1 MSGGNGTRFPNNGTW
16 PPPPPPYGRGN
27 GSWWDNDD
35 DDNND
40 NNEPRWTR
48 SPDYAGAWTSA
59 FLPDTSYVVSTC
71 YLSFLC
77 VVAVIMCLRSRTRL
91 RIFACFI
98 TYIGLSISV
107 AGLLRAKFL
116 IGPAWFWA
124 WNFLGEGSG
133 VVVLALTIVSVGSG
147 FYPMMGSRN
156 KFWRFCML
164 VIVLYGLLSAANL
177 AYYVQQKVIFRP
189 LSAEDVQRLRQDI
202 IDAGIFTQARLD
214 RLRLWEQRRG
224 LIPKTDGAVTGVKDW
239 RELAWPEREMFA
251 RPLTKLYLGHQ
262 LLMECT
268 CIVVV
273 FYLFI
278 PLVRHHRHGPIG
290 RPVDSDMMAVGVWY
304 LSILMTLA
312 LAYAILNIIYMVN
325 NEFIYEQQAQAL
337 DLCLRITIGPI
348 FFLPAPAFLLRYYRD
363 HFRKFKSSSNSS
375 GRNNGSAARTWGS
388 SNNHFSSSVAKS
400 DSPHPTG
407 SFAMS
412 PTTTRVDSRLGECS
426 TPQGSFDANAHQSK
440 SKDLATPSSVCG
452 RLKLFQTR
460 DRGLS
465 VESSRV
471 LSKDFECESRQSN
484 NPSEGRPDS
493 YHQYY
498 MNNELNQH
506 PLHNSAVLKD
516 NEGGQE
522 INEAMSNSSHSNQPS
537 YVVNIP
543 QAPKPALTQQPI
555 RPARSSSRTAGRTD
569 FGDIPRSSIEPVVG
583 AHKSMAKTEDSL
595 QKTEPMKAPKGSTG
609 TTGWEIGGFN
619 PLGDATSV
627 KLPSTKREQ
636 VVEHQ
641 EPESDTLPFSDT
653 PIEELTGLQ
662 RQLAEHR
669 SVILPQVI
677 AFKAYHEDRA
687 AAEQFDHSFKSLNR
701 EPFESEGARAMASE
715 DSGSRIVFPLRP
727 SDEDLSPGSHYSSK
741 SHHGAEMDTAHRA
754 ASPNV
759 DPVHWSMASS
769 PPKKRES
776 AYSGSTKA
784 ATASKHREGSKSK
797 EGFASVFTKALSGGG
812 SNNSSG
818 AAGKG
823 SVATKGADDS
833 QNRVKQDPKD
843 RDLSSGN
850 IDMSSSELLL
860 NRSPV
865 GASVKQL
872 AELSVMRKQGLGEN
886 EQNMMSYGAYSD
898 PYEDDA
904 GFRRPADQP
913 HHGAASYQLSNTPQN
928 PYSRLDSNSMARVA
942 ALAESKSS
950 ASSATTKGGASSQS
964 LGSAK
969 SRESL
974 SKNNAAPS
982 TATTS
987 APSRDGQSTRPMSPK
1002 KSSSKLS
1009 SRSARSRSDSLYRD
1023 GQDAAQPS
1031 TATAPPGSASRFL
1044 RSSPTIPTPEPPV
1057 VPPVM
1062 IKTSLSPPPRQS
1074 WRRSKSFKGLNMPVA
1089 TIDTA
1094 LANNDAAALPGE
1106 PLSSASATD
1115 TSFVSSAQS
1124 SPTGVVTD
1132 TRRELASSP
1141 TAHRSQSPPDHPTLD
1156 SRGSSLEQSEP
1167 RVSRERERSLAQS
1180 SRLHSSRQQR
1190 SVDNLSSAYHY
1201 QRATELNQSGNSV
1214 SAATGQVHAS
1224 SQPTLRQYRE
1234 PSGIAIPSTLQSSAL
1249 CSPRGSPPSPGIKKS
1264 GGVNSYFMSS
1274 NHDGYTRNIPS
1285 PTRHGG
1291 GGSNSTT
1298 MTNISSHMGA
1308 NQGDWPHSPMDSRSQ
1323 SLTSYSSQ
1331 AQSRMLSDD
1340 PWTQALVNRAQGQTA
1355 AAADYADVYG
1365 GPGARPSVARTASE

>member
-1 MSGGNGTRFPNNGTW
+1 MSEGNGTRSPHNGTW
-16 PPPPPPYGRGN
+16 PPPYGRGN
-27 GSWWDNDD
+27 GSWWDNNDD
-35 DDNND
+35 DDND
-40 NNEPRWTR
+40 QTEPRWTR
-48 SPDYAGAWTSA
+48 SPEYGGAWTNA

-147 FYPMMGSRN
+147 FYPLMGSRN
-156 KFWRFCML
+156 KFWRLCML
-164 VIVLYGLLSAANL
+164 VIVMYGLLSAANL

-202 IDAGIFTQARLD
+202 VDAGIFTQARLD

-224 LIPKTDGAVTGVKDW
+224 LIPMTDGALTGVNDW
-239 RELAWPEREMFA
+239 RELAWAEREMFA

-278 PLVRHHRHGPIG
+278 PLVRHHRHGPVG

-363 HFRKFKSSSNSS
+363 HFRKFKGSSNSS
-375 GRNNGSAARTWGS
+375 GRNNGSTARTWGS
-388 SNNHFSSSVAKS
+388 GNNHFSSSLAKS
-400 DSPHPTG
+400 DSPHPAG

-426 TPQGSFDANAHQSK
+426 TTLGSFDAHAYPNQ
-440 SKDLATPSSVCG
+440 SKDLASPSNVYG

-471 LSKDFECESRQSN
+471 LSKDFECESRQSHT
-484 NPSEGRPDS
+484 PSEGRPDS

-498 MNNELNQH
+498 TNNELNQH
-506 PLHNSAVLKD
+506 PLHNSEVLKD
-516 NEGGQE
+516 TESGQGLKE
-522 INEAMSNSSHSNQPS
+522 ATINPPHTHQAS

-555 RPARSSSRTAGRTD
+555 RPTRSSSRTAGRAD
-569 FGDIPRSSIEPVVG
+569 FKDIPKSSIEPAVG
-583 AHKSMAKTEDSL
+583 AQKPFAKAEDSPQTTAPL
-595 QKTEPMKAPKGSTG
+595 KTAKGSTG

-619 PLGDATSV
+619 PLGDAASGTSPDV
-627 KLPSTKREQ
+627 KRPP
-636 VVEHQ
+636 VVENQ
-641 EPESDTLPFSDT
+641 EPESDTLPFTDT
-653 PIEELTGLQ
+653 SIEQLTGLQ

-677 AFKAYHEDRA
+677 AFKAFHEDRA
-687 AAEQFDHSFKSLNR
+687 AAEQFNHSLKSLNR
-701 EPFESEGARAMASE
+701 EPFGPKGARAMASE

-727 SDEDLSPGSHYSSK
+727 SDEDLSPGSHYSRSDQGVELDAGHQ
-741 SHHGAEMDTAHRA
+741 S

-769 PPKKRES
+769 PPKKREN
-776 AYSGSTKA
+776 AYSGASKA
-784 ATASKHREGSKSK
+784 ATSSKHREGSSKSK
-797 EGFASVFTKALSGGG
+797 EGFASVFSKALSGGG
-812 SNNSSG
+812 SGGNSSSG
-818 AAGKG
+818 ATGKG

-833 QNRVKQDPKD
+833 QSRLKQDPKD
-843 RDLSSGN
+843 RDLNNAN
-850 IDMSSSELLL
+850 IDISASELLL

-872 AELSVMRKQGLGEN
+872 AELSVMRKQGTAEN
-886 EQNMMSYGAYSD
+886 EQSTLSYDAYPD

-904 GFRRPADQP
+904 GFRRPAEQP
-913 HHGAASYQLSNTPQN
+913 HQGASSSHYTPQSA
-928 PYSRLDSNSMARVA
+928 YSRLDSNSMARVA
-942 ALAESKSS
+942 ALAEARSS
-950 ASSATTKGGASSQS
+950 ASSAATKGGASSQS
-964 LGSAK
+964 LGSSK

-974 SKNNAAPS
+974 SKNNAPAS
-982 TATTS
+982 TTATGAS
-987 APSRDGQSTRPMSPK
+987 SRDAQATRPMSPK
-1002 KSSSKLS
+1002 KSNSKLS
-1009 SRSARSRSDSLYRD
+1009 SKSARSRSDSFYRE
-1023 GQDAAQPS
+1023 GLDASQS
-1031 TATAPPGSASRFL
+1031 TTATALPGPASKFLPSSAIT
-1044 RSSPTIPTPEPPV
+1044 PAPEPPA
-1057 VPPVM
+1057 VPAVM

-1074 WRRSKSFKGLNMPVA
+1074 WRRSKSFKGLNTPIA

-1094 LANNDAAALPGE
+1094 LANNEAAALPGD

-1115 TSFVSSAQS
+1115 ASFVSSTQS

-1132 TRRELASSP
+1132 SRKDLTSSP
-1141 TAHRSQSPPDHPTLD
+1141 TAHRPQSPPDLQASG
-1156 SRGSSLEQSEP
+1156 SRGNSLEQSEA
-1167 RVSRERERSLAQS
+1167 RVSRER
-1180 SRLHSSRQQR
+1180 
-1190 SVDNLSSAYHY
+1190 
-1201 QRATELNQSGNSV
+1201 AT
-1214 SAATGQVHAS
+1214 
-1224 SQPTLRQYRE
+1224 
-1234 PSGIAIPSTLQSSAL
+1234 
-1249 CSPRGSPPSPGIKKS
+1249 
-1264 GGVNSYFMSS
+1264 
-1274 NHDGYTRNIPS
+1274 
-1285 PTRHGG
+1285 
-1291 GGSNSTT
+1291 
-1298 MTNISSHMGA
+1298 
-1308 NQGDWPHSPMDSRSQ
+1308 SRSE
-1323 SLTSYSSQ
+1323 L
-1331 AQSRMLSDD
+1331 
-1340 PWTQALVNRAQGQTA
+1340 
-1355 AAADYADVYG
+1355 
-1365 GPGARPSVARTASE
+1365 TASL